1 MKQSTME
8 AFAEVDTI
16 LGYMDNIYVQQIPEK
31 LRKLIKE
38 KKAQGYIKKINPAI
52 PLEKQNLK
60 KETLAVLAALNY
72 IFWCN
77 VVIL

>member
-38 KKAQGYIKKINPAI
+38 KII
-52 PLEKQNLK
+52 
-60 KETLAVLAALNY
+60 
-72 IFWCN
+72 W
-77 VVIL
+77 